1 MKPSRTR
8 SGLASRPCFVIYEP
22 ADATRWG
29 EGRVA
34 TIAEEP
40 ASRPTIDV
48 RDLTRKLGLA
58 AIVGIIFFSVSGGPY
73 GLEDTMGGGL
83 GMGLLLIII
92 TPVLWALP
100 ASMVVA
106 ELATAMP
113 VQGGYYYWV
122 KTGLGPFWGFQEGWW
137 SWITS
142 WVDLAIYPV
151 LFVDY
156 SAYFFPVLGE
166 NQLLRWLV
174 ALAVIWP
181 FALLNMRGS
190 SLVGD
195 SSKLFLVIV
204 LAPFVLMTVIGLFK
218 MQHNPFVPFTFEGVT
233 LPAAFGA
240 GLFVVMWN
248 YMGWDGLST
257 VAGEIENPRRD
268 YPRALA
274 ITIPMITV
282 IYLLP
287 TLVALAVLGANDVEW
302 TAGAFNL
309 VAESVAGKWLGTFM
323 TIGAVISAVGLYSAW
338 LLQYSRIPSS
348 LAEDGYL
355 PPSVS
360 RLHPKWG
367 TPVRAILICAAICS
381 VAALGTFQ
389 SLVVVDVT
397 IYAVALLLQFA
408 ALIALRV
415 KYPNLRRPY
424 RVPGGWGGLA
434 LICVGP
440 IIVLSVAVYYQVLD
454 VGILEGIGW
463 ATAGMATGPVAYFV
477 LGRGKRRRGIDH
489 TIELELEEAAAE
501 GSHLDVTPGT
511 MPEENP

>member
-1 MKPSRTR
+1 M
-8 SGLASRPCFVIYEP
+8 AV
-22 ADATRWG
+22 
-29 EGRVA
+29 V
-34 TIAEEP
+34 AEEP
-40 ASRPTIDV
+40 QERPSIDV
-48 RDLTRKLGLA
+48 RELVRKLSLA
-58 AIVGIIFFSVSGGPY
+58 AIIGIIFFSVSGGPY
-73 GLEDTMGGGL
+73 GLEDVIGESGP

-92 TPVLWALP
+92 TPILWALP

-122 KTGLGPFWGFQEGWW
+122 KVALGPFWGFQEGWW
-137 SWITS
+137 SWLTS

-156 SAYFFPVLGE
+156 AAYFFPALGE
-166 NQLLRWLV
+166 NQLLRWVV

-181 FALLNMRGS
+181 FAYLNMRGS

-204 LAPFVLMTVIGLFK
+204 LAPFVLVTVIGLFN
-218 MQHNPFVPFTFEGVT
+218 MSHNPFEPFTYPGVD
-233 LPAAFGA
+233 LFPAFGA
-240 GLFVVMWN
+240 GLFVIMWN

-274 ITIPMITV
+274 ITIPMITL

-287 TLVALAVLGANDVEW
+287 TLVSLAVLGPNDVEW

-323 TIGAVISAVGLYSAW
+323 TIGALISAIGLYSAW

-355 PPSVS
+355 PESVS

-367 TPVRAILICAAICS
+367 TPVRAIVISAIICS
-381 VAALGTFQ
+381 IAALGPFQ

-397 IYAVALLLQFA
+397 IYAFALLLQFA
-408 ALIALRV
+408 ALIALRI
-415 KYPNLRRPY
+415 KHPTMRRPY
-424 RVPGGWGGLA
+424 KIPGGWPGLV
-434 LICVGP
+434 LICIGP
-440 IIVLSVAVYYQVLD
+440 VFVLYVAIYYQVLD
-454 VGILEGIGW
+454 VGVVEGIGW
-463 ATAGMATGPVAYFV
+463 AAAAMATGPIAYYF
-477 LGRGKRRRGIDH
+477 LRAGKRRKGIDRV
-489 TIELELEEAAAE
+489 IELEFDE
-501 GSHLDVTPGT
+501 
-511 MPEENP
+511 PEVNA

>member
-1 MKPSRTR
+1 M
-8 SGLASRPCFVIYEP
+8 
-22 ADATRWG
+22 
-29 EGRVA
+29 
-34 TIAEEP
+34 IAEEP
-40 ASRPTIDV
+40 RGRPTIDV

-92 TPVLWALP
+92 TPILWALP

-113 VQGGYYYWV
+113 VQGGFYYWV
-122 KTGLGPFWGFQEGWW
+122 KRARSVLGVPGGWW

-156 SAYFFPVLGE
+156 SAYFFPSLGE

-204 LAPFVLMTVIGLFK
+204 LAPFVLVTVIGLFK
-218 MQHNPFVPFTFEGVT
+218 MQHNPFVPFTFEGVS

-274 ITIPMITV
+274 ITIPMITL

-287 TLVALAVLGANDVEW
+287 TLVSLAVLGANDVEW
-302 TAGAFNL
+302 TAGAYNI
-309 VAESVAGKWLGTFM
+309 VAETVAGKWLGTFI
-323 TIGAVISAVGLYSAW
+323 TIGAVISAIGLYSAW

-355 PPSVS
+355 PESVS

-381 VAALGTFQ
+381 IAALGPFQ
-389 SLVVVDVT
+389 SLVVIDVT

-415 KYPNLRRPY
+415 KHPNLRRPY
-424 RVPGGWGGLA
+424 RIPGGWGVLV
-434 LICVGP
+434 LICIGP
-440 IIVLSVAVYYQVLD
+440 ALVLFVAVYYQVLD
-454 VGILEGIGW
+454 VGVVEGIGW
-463 ATAGMATGPVAYFV
+463 AAAGMATGPIAYYLF
-477 LGRGKRRRGIDH
+477 RPGKRRKGIDH
-489 TIELELEEAAAE
+489 TIESNWRTEAKDWSTYGPDEQA
-501 GSHLDVTPGT
+501 P
-511 MPEENP
+511 